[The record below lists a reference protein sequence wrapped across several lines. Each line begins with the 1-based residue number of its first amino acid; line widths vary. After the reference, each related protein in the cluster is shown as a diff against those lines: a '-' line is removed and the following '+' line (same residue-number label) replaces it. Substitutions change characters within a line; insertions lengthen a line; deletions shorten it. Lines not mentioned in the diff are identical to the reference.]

1 MPLPCFRG
9 PSHVHAALNN
19 AVAAEFGKVASY
31 APLTTSNLISE
42 VSGITVDEMEVK
54 EGRDFLVITEA
65 SVLEQLS
72 TMLRC
77 SIGTLGGGW
86 AAAARYGPTG
96 CMCAH
101 VLTAAELIVN
111 MY

>member
-1 MPLPCFRG
+1 MPSPRFLAPHV
-9 PSHVHAALNN
+9 PSHSHAALNN

-31 APLTTSNLISE
+31 APLTTSNLITE

-86 AAAARYGPTG
+86 AAAARY
-96 CMCAH
+96 AH
-101 VLTAAELIVN
+101 LDACPLIL
-111 MY
+111 